1 MEQIK
6 LENVIENENP
16 IDEIDE
22 LQIETIES
30 YEDIEEEIEQDTE
43 VEIINNIEDDSGK
56 KSLSVDTEIQWSET
70 KNFEKEN
77 NTNEIYGTDI
87 VYVKISSKALKKKIF
102 GFMEK
107 VDVNYKFNCDK
118 KIDVFLVSGEA
129 KNTKEDDYIKEYK
142 KTIIANKEKKQTE
155 DIVIFGI
162 KVYNNTSWFSSRE
175 ATLKINVEYGEN
187 VKSEYDK
194 NTPLYFK

>member
-1 MEQIK
+1 
-6 LENVIENENP
+6 
-16 IDEIDE
+16 
-22 LQIETIES
+22 
-30 YEDIEEEIEQDTE
+30 
-43 VEIINNIEDDSGK
+43 
-56 KSLSVDTEIQWSET
+56 
-70 KNFEKEN
+70 
-77 NTNEIYGTDI
+77 
-87 VYVKISSKALKKKIF
+87 
-102 GFMEK
+102 MEK